1 MAIVVTAIVSVG
13 SLFGSA
19 LRQLSRTSQAQVT
32 YILNDDTLWLLTD
45 VDHLFTYDFC
55 LASAFYRQQAVPM
68 LQDSV

>member
-32 YILNDDTLWLLTD
+32 YILNDDTLWLLMLIIYLHTI
-45 VDHLFTYDFC
+45 
-55 LASAFYRQQAVPM
+55 SA
-68 LQDSV
+68 